1 MRKLRDI
8 LYIKAY
14 PESTVADIY
23 GLEFHEFIKYAPVEL
38 KHLMLMKTGYPR
50 SELDQHTGFEI
61 ITDAGIT
68 DLLKEDIYNYGNF
81 CWVDFSAKEDIKK
94 LTNTQI
100 AELLYLEHTF
110 KPISSPFFEAIN
122 NRFAY
127 LSHDDGWLLR
137 LFMRHYDDLKE
148 IIANKVAGMVSALK
162 RTKDYP
168 FPETVKE
175 KLATL
180 AVNGLLIDFGYIS
193 RHKGTISISIY
204 TIGEFDNM
212 DVMYHEHQKHKYHP
226 KYSAYL
232 EQKNKTWRICDESS
246 PE

>member
-14 PESTVADIY
+14 PESNVADIY
-23 GLEFHEFIKYAPVEL
+23 GLEFHEFIKYAPLEP
-38 KHLMLMKTGYPR
+38 KQLMLLKTGYPR

-61 ITDAGIT
+61 VIESGIA
-68 DLLKEDIYNYGNF
+68 DLLKEDIYHYGNF
-81 CWVDFSAKEDIKK
+81 CWVDFSSIEDMQK

-100 AELLYLEHTF
+100 AELLYLEHVF
-110 KPISSPFFEAIN
+110 KPISSPFFEEIN
-122 NRFAY
+122 NRYAY
-127 LSHDDGWLLR
+127 MSHDDGWHLR
-137 LFMRHYDDLKE
+137 LFMRNYDDLKE

-175 KLATL
+175 KLAAL
-180 AVNGLLIDFGYIS
+180 APDGLLIDFGYIS
-193 RHKGTISISIY
+193 RYKGTISISIY

-212 DVMYHEHQKHKYHP
+212 DVMYREHQKHICHP
-226 KYSAYL
+226 KYHAYL
-232 EQKNKTWRICDESS
+232 KQKNKTWRICDESS
-246 PE
+246 LA